1 MPDTQAFLNQ
11 VHKSIEA
18 AQAEGGMT
26 RENIIKVQKNLAYYK
41 EMGVQPTG
49 VLDAATKK
57 GVQAFYSTY
66 YESPNNSEKNIIAGE
81 MKKMPGYS
89 T

>member
-1 MPDTQAFLNQ
+1 MPDTQEFLNQ

-57 GVQAFYSTY
+57 GVQTFYSTY
-66 YESPNNSEKNIIAGE
+66 YENPNNSEKNIIDGE
-81 MKKMPGYS
+81 MNRMPRY
-89 T
+89 